1 VHATDQPDAYP
12 FRCITLPPG
21 ISAPEGDRFVN
32 FGTLVEPPTG
42 AFGSPDL
49 TVVVCSSRIREAMV
63 CLNFPSPEEF
73 AQKAE
78 EADALRDELA
88 TARLELEAERAKNE
102 RIAGLVTQDGY
113 RVNKVKGPKPKEVA
127 NGV

>member
-1 VHATDQPDAYP
+1 
-12 FRCITLPPG
+12 
-21 ISAPEGDRFVN
+21 VN

-73 AQKAE
+73 
-78 EADALRDELA
+78 EAVHACTASSSLGRAVELG
-88 TARLELEAERAKNE
+88 RS
-102 RIAGLVTQDGY
+102 
-113 RVNKVKGPKPKEVA
+113 
-127 NGV
+127 